1 MRLGEIKC
9 PKGSRRN
16 RKRLGQG
23 PGSGTGKTAGKG
35 HKGNARVQVRDG
47 VIVSA
52 LLRVRLLIFGICP
65 RSAFSNHNFR
75 VVYQTVNIADI
86 ESRGLEGEVGVDEL
100 LAAGLVRSDKQPIK
114 ILGDG
119 ELSRSVTIKAQHFS
133 KKVRARKSLKKL
145 AVAAEVI
152 EEPMLQSFQKLL

>member
-35 HKGNARVQVRDG
+35 HKGQRARSGARRG
-47 VIVSA
+47 NRIGFIGGTLA
-52 LLRVRLLIFGICP
+52 YYRHMPKIG
-65 RSAFSNHNFR
+65 FSNQNFR
-75 VVYQTVNIADI
+75 VVYQTVNLADI
-86 ESRGLEGEVGVDEL
+86 EARGLEGTVGTEEL
-100 LAAGLVRSDKQPIK
+100 LAAGLVRSAKQPIK

-119 ELSRSVTIKAQHFS
+119 ELSRGLTIKADQFS
-133 KKVRARKSLKKL
+133 ASAREKIEK
-145 AVAAEVI
+145 AGGQAEVI
-152 EEPMLQSFQKLL
+152 